1 MTKLAADTV
10 AIHRLTVRA
19 GQQRAAE
26 SVRDSLQ
33 SVDWPQAGQDSWVFI
48 RRLHVSGTSRQ
59 LPGQLLDQSRQYLTQ
74 GNNPEQVMR
83 FASLAELLAALLTDL
98 VRGRAGFNW
107 YWRRWAHWFDL
118 PVSRAI
124 AGNLSEHLALLP
136 SVAARLAQRGG
147 LAAVWLSLNDS
158 DARQLAVELA
168 GLNGFR
174 LPTVLEISELLDPGI
189 GRAERLHPSVA
200 ATHTW
205 AGQISLRPELSAH
218 WRGVLQE
225 LNVTDGRYQLALLLI
240 GREAAPLLLQQ
251 QPTNVLAFLSS
262 CFAFPLQ
269 AKQKDVGGQLRSAQ
283 MNDATQAR
291 VHPAPSNALPQAPS
305 VRQAGQTPA
314 QVGRDTKLNSDNGV
328 ENQTPLLSERNYY
341 VGPDGTKS
349 GRSLQNRIQV
359 DRSFADSSVRA
370 TELEQVLH
378 SSQVSERPEFAGF
391 HTRQSGLLYLL
402 NMLNRAEM
410 RGLMLE
416 HAEILPSGWAW
427 LYRLGQELQLE
438 EDDALVDFIAL
449 QLGLD
454 DSAELVQLPPLPA
467 REQVLSLAE
476 RWYGKTGVW
485 QPELL
490 ALAGK
495 IHYSPS
501 HIDLYAPMSAIRLPV
516 RLAGLDINP
525 GWLPW
530 LGRVVS
536 FHYD

>member
-33 SVDWPQAGQDSWVFI
+33 SADWPQAGQDNWVFI
-48 RRLHVSGTSRQ
+48 RRLQVSGTARQ
-59 LPGQLLDQSRQYLTQ
+59 LPRQLLEQTRQHLNS
-74 GNNPEQVMR
+74 GNHPEQLMR

-98 VRGRAGFNW
+98 LRGRAGLHW

-124 AGNLSEHLALLP
+124 SGIVSEHLALLP
-136 SVAARLAQRGG
+136 AVCARLAQRGE
-147 LAAVWLSLNDS
+147 LAAIWLSLADS

-168 GLNGFR
+168 GMSGFR
-174 LPTVLEISELLDPGI
+174 LPSVLEIAELHFSEIDNADK
-189 GRAERLHPSVA
+189 RSSSDDQ
-200 ATHTW
+200 TW
-205 AGQISLRPELSAH
+205 AEQLTPRPGLLAL
-218 WRGVLQE
+218 WRPLLQE
-225 LNVTDGRYQLALLLI
+225 LDVADGRYQLALVLI
-240 GREAAPLLLQQ
+240 GQDLAPLLLQQ
-251 QPTNVLAFLSS
+251 QPARLLAILSAR
-262 CFAFPLQ
+262 FAAMLNAKKAQTSGDPKPKPVSANETIQPRQAKPPLQ
-269 AKQKDVGGQLRSAQ
+269 AQQLNQAHQALAQTDGEANPKLDADTERQIPAPLPHKPLAEHDGKDVR
-283 MNDATQAR
+283 
-291 VHPAPSNALPQAPS
+291 
-305 VRQAGQTPA
+305 QTPMAANLALADYSRPAKALA
-314 QVGRDTKLNSDNGV
+314 QG
-328 ENQTPLLSERNYY
+328 
-341 VGPDGTKS
+341 
-349 GRSLQNRIQV
+349 
-359 DRSFADSSVRA
+359 SSPEPA
-370 TELEQVLH
+370 SAGL
-378 SSQVSERPEFAGF
+378 EFAGF
-391 HTRQSGLLYLL
+391 HTRQGGLLYLL
-402 NMLNRAEM
+402 NMLNRSEM
-410 RGLMLE
+410 RCLMRE
-416 HAEILPSGWAW
+416 HAETLPSGWAW
-427 LYRLGQELQLE
+427 LYRLGQELQLD
-438 EDDALVDFIAL
+438 EDDALVDFIAR

-454 DSAELVQLPPLPA
+454 DSGELGRLPPLPA
-467 REQVLSLAE
+467 REQVLDLAQ

-490 ALAGK
+490 ALTGQ

>member
-19 GQQRAAE
+19 GQQRTADNL
-26 SVRDSLQ
+26 RDTLQ
-33 SVDWPQAGQDSWVFI
+33 SADWPQAGQDSWVFI
-48 RRLHVSGTSRQ
+48 RRLQVSGAARQ
-59 LPGQLLDQSRQYLTQ
+59 LSRQLLDQTRQHLNTN
-74 GNNPEQVMR
+74 NNPDQVMR

-98 VRGRAGFNW
+98 MRGRAGFNW

-124 AGNLSEHLALLP
+124 SGILSENLALLP
-136 SVAARLAQRGG
+136 SVAARLAQQGG
-147 LAAVWLSLNDS
+147 LAAVWLSLSDS
-158 DARQLAVELA
+158 DGRQLAVEMA

-189 GRAERLHPSVA
+189 ERAERRHPSVA

-205 AGQISLRPELSAH
+205 DGQISLRPELLAH

-240 GREAAPLLLQQ
+240 GREVAPLLLQQ
-251 QPTNVLAFLSS
+251 QPANVLAFLSS
-262 CFAFPLQ
+262 CFAFPLP

-291 VHPAPSNALPQAPS
+291 VHPTPSNVLPQAPS

-328 ENQTPLLSERNYY
+328 ENQTPLPSERNYDA
-341 VGPDGTKS
+341 GPDGTKS

-359 DRSFADSSVRA
+359 DRSFADSSVCA
-370 TELEQVLH
+370 TEREQVLH
-378 SSQVSERPEFAGF
+378 SAQVSERPEFAGF
-391 HTRQSGLLYLL
+391 HTRQGGLLYLL

-454 DSAELVQLPPLPA
+454 DSAELVQLPPFPA

-476 RWYGKTGVW
+476 GWYGKTGVW

-490 ALAGK
+490 ALAGQ

-536 FHYD
+536 FNYD

>member
-10 AIHRLTVRA
+10 AIRRLTVRA
-19 GQQRAAE
+19 GQQRTADNL
-26 SVRDSLQ
+26 RDTLQ
-33 SVDWPQAGQDSWVFI
+33 CADWPQAGQDSWVFI
-48 RRLHVSGTSRQ
+48 RRLQVSGAARQ
-59 LPGQLLDQSRQYLTQ
+59 LSRQLLDQTRQHLNTN
-74 GNNPEQVMR
+74 NNPDQVMR
-83 FASLAELLAALLTDL
+83 FASLAELLAAFLTDL
-98 VRGRAGFNW
+98 MRGRAGFNW

-124 AGNLSEHLALLP
+124 SGILSENLALLP
-136 SVAARLAQRGG
+136 SVAARLAQQGG
-147 LAAVWLSLNDS
+147 LAAVWLSLSDS
-158 DARQLAVELA
+158 DGRQLAVEMA

-189 GRAERLHPSVA
+189 ERAERRHPPAA

-205 AGQISLRPELSAH
+205 AGQISLRPELLAH
-218 WRGVLQE
+218 WCGVLQE

-251 QPTNVLAFLSS
+251 QPANVLAFLSS
-262 CFAFPLQ
+262 CFAFPLP

-305 VRQAGQTPA
+305 VRQVGQTPA

-328 ENQTPLLSERNYY
+328 ENQTPLLSERNYDA
-341 VGPDGTKS
+341 GPDGTTS

-370 TELEQVLH
+370 MELEQVLH
-378 SSQVSERPEFAGF
+378 SAQVSERPEFAGF
-391 HTRQSGLLYLL
+391 HTQQGGLLYLL
-402 NMLNRAEM
+402 NMLNRPEM
-410 RGLMLE
+410 RCLMLE
-416 HAEILPSGWAW
+416 HAQILPSGWAW
-427 LYRLGQELQLE
+427 LYRLGQELKLN

-467 REQVLSLAE
+467 RAQVLSLAE

-490 ALAGK
+490 ALAGQ